1 MSYTNNDDIADQ
13 FNKHFINVGPYLAS
27 KIANSSANPTRYI
40 SFSPSSSFAMS
51 TVTESQVSFL
61 FKALD
66 VNKSSIDIPNK
77 LIKLAA
83 EPISVLF
90 TKIYNQSIEIGI
102 VSQVTPVYKNGDV
115 TDPGNY
121 RPISTLSPFIQVLE
135 RLIYNQVTAS

>member
-1 MSYTNNDDIADQ
+1 
-13 FNKHFINVGPYLAS
+13 
-27 KIANSSANPTRYI
+27 
-40 SFSPSSSFAMS
+40 MS
-51 TVTESQVSFL
+51 TVTESQVSSL

-83 EPISVLF
+83 EPLSVPF

-135 RLIYNQVTAS
+135 RLIYCQNWEYQI